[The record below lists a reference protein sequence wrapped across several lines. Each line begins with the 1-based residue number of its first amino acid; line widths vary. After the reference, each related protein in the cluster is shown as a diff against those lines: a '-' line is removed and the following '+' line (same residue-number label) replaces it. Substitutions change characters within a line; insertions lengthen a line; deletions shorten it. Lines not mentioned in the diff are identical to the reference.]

1 MTVRQFSEKLDLEIL
16 ALPDPERPVT
26 GGYAGDLLSWV
37 MSRAQSGDFWVT
49 IMTNVNIIAVAQ
61 MADTACVVVAEGQ
74 PVPQEVI
81 DSVEAVKQEI
91 IDGKLTV
98 PSTLDDVASFI
109 ETYCNK

>member
-49 IMTNVNIIAVAQ
+49 IMTNVNVVAVA
-61 MADTACVVVAEGQ
+61 ALAELLSL
-74 PVPQEVI
+74 I
-81 DSVEAVKQEI
+81 HI
-91 IDGKLTV
+91 
-98 PSTLDDVASFI
+98 
-109 ETYCNK
+109 

>member
-16 ALPDPERPVT
+16 ARPDPERPVT

-81 DSVEAVKQEI
+81 DRAVQQRVNLLRTPLSAYQVCHEPI
-91 IDGKLTV
+91 VL
-98 PSTLDDVASFI
+98 
-109 ETYCNK
+109 